1 MGYLTSLP
9 NQLFES
15 TKCHKHKC
23 AVQVLVFSLKEFIV
37 CSYDPYTLTVAL
49 LFKKKKKKDL
59 FSVSSHNHNKTTYI
73 CKQVS

>member
-49 LFKKKKKKDL
+49 LFKKKKKKRPI
-59 FSVSSHNHNKTTYI
+59 FSEFPQPQQNNLYL
-73 CKQVS
+73 